1 MEKFEQILFKSNKIE
16 KLDDEEFK
24 LSGDLTIR
32 DITKPI
38 ELKVIYGGTVKTLGQ
53 NQSRF

>member
-1 MEKFEQILFKSNKIE
+1 MWKSLSKYFLKKNKIE

-38 ELKVIYGGTVKTLGQ
+38 ELKVIYGGTVK
-53 NQSRF
+53 